1 MMGRYAVIGHPIA
14 HTLSPLIHQA
24 NFEAKGTSDEYK
36 ALDISPDQLK
46 FIREIAEEES
56 LDGFNVT
63 IPHKES
69 IMEFLDEVDDGAKV
83 IGAVNTVSV
92 VKGIFKG
99 YNTDLSGYMNAFTG
113 RFGERKRRVLIIGA
127 GGAAKAVQKAHSDHG
142 DDVTVAARRRESF
155 SRFNTEDFSRL
166 LISDIQE
173 DTQYDAIINATPVGM
188 KHEDVFSVMG
198 IPHSIV
204 RDGTIGMDLIYQ
216 PETTPFLTRFNEE
229 NAMNGLPML
238 VSQAM
243 DAYTIWTGETGDYAA
258 ANKKCKEYFGG
269 KS

>member
-1 MMGRYAVIGHPIA
+1 MGRYAVIGHPIA
-14 HTLSPLIHQA
+14 HTLSPLIHHA
-24 NFEAKGTSDEYK
+24 NFEAKMTSDEYK
-36 ALDISPDQLK
+36 ALDIFPEQLK
-46 FIREIAEEES
+46 FIREIVKEES

-69 IMEFLDEVDDGAKV
+69 IMEFLDEVDDGAKQ

-92 VKGIFKG
+92 KNGVFKG
-99 YNTDLSGYMNAFTG
+99 YNTDISGYMNAFAG
-113 RFGERKRRVLIIGA
+113 RFGEKRRNVLIIGA

-142 DDVTVAARRRESF
+142 DEVTVAARRHESF
-155 SRFNTEDFSRL
+155 KRFNTEDFRKL
-166 LISDIQE
+166 LISNISGDFH
-173 DTQYDAIINATPVGM
+173 YDAIINATPVGM

-198 IPHSIV
+198 IPDSIIK
-204 RDGTIGMDLIYQ
+204 DETIGMDLIYQ

-243 DAYTIWTGETGDYAA
+243 DAYAIWTGEAGDYAA
-258 ANKKCKEYFGG
+258 ANKNARNILEVNHE
-269 KS
+269 